1 MGLPA
6 NGVKVTA
13 HSVYILH
20 FRDGKIAEMWNN
32 WENLN
37 VQQQLRGK

>member
-13 HSVYILH
+13 HGVYILH

-32 WENLN
+32 WDNLN
-37 VQQQLRGK
+37 VQQQLSER